1 MRQDYEEMKSDAQIE
16 EYKFMEKTMNQYGY
30 QVIEQKIKRWI
41 SEIKFNSQSRLSQ
54 DNLSL
59 DDVREFKRDHQ
70 QKIMQL
76 YEEKQKQ
83 MFKQI
88 DYRLF

>member
-41 SEIKFNSQSRLSQ
+41 SEIKFNSQSRLS
-54 DNLSL
+54 
-59 DDVREFKRDHQ
+59 
-70 QKIMQL
+70 
-76 YEEKQKQ
+76 
-83 MFKQI
+83 
-88 DYRLF
+88 